1 MLHLM
6 KLQLNP
12 FEKIQS
18 GTKTIEFRLND
29 EKRRLLN
36 IGDQIEFSIVDN
48 PEQKILTQIVGI
60 HKFEIFKELCYSFDP
75 KSYGSKDKEEYELMY
90 KYYSKEDE
98 GKYGVLGVEIIKI

>member
-48 PEQKILTQIVGI
+48 PEQKILTQIVGL
-60 HKFEIFKELCYSFDP
+60 HKFKTFKELCSAFDS
-75 KSYGSKDKEEYELMY
+75 KSYGSEDKEEYELMY

-98 GKYGVLGVEIIKI
+98 DKYGVLGIEIIKI